1 LAAGT
6 IVASLSSFSRYGILM
21 LETPI
26 YMIPKKKKWVQ
37 DKPSAVTFT
46 SIWTHSL
53 DFTSLDELLHLLPC
67 LDVRPLGVLVTG
79 AIRKLGEEGVVT
91 VRVQRDR
98 PAGTYNELVSSS
110 VFFV

>member
-26 YMIPKKKKWVQ
+26 YMIPKKKVQ

-46 SIWTHSL
+46 SLWTHSL

-67 LDVRPLGVLVTG
+67 LDVRPLGVLVAG

-98 PAGTYNELVSSS
+98 PAGTYIGLVSSS

>member
-1 LAAGT
+1 
-6 IVASLSSFSRYGILM
+6 M

-26 YMIPKKKKWVQ
+26 YMIRKKVQ

-67 LDVRPLGVLVTG
+67 LDIRPLGVLVAG

-98 PAGTYNELVSSS
+98 PAGTYIGLVSSS